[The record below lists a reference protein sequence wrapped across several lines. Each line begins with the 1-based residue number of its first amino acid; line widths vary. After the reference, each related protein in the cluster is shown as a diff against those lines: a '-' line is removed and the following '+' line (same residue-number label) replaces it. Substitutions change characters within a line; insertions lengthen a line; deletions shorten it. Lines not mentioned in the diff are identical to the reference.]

1 MFDQAARH
9 FLNCGVTG
17 VVGCD
22 LKSGLFGGLNTI
34 LTPFLSKDYSLRKA
48 LWESHCYDAD
58 GYFE

>member
-1 MFDQAARH
+1 MLDQAARH

-22 LKSGLFGGLNTI
+22 LELGLLVGLNMI
-34 LTPFLSKDYSLRKA
+34 LTSFLTKDYCLRKA
-48 LWESHCYDAD
+48 LWESHCHDAD